1 MYICVSQT
9 LGMLRWWL
17 QPGTDGSKEGF
28 GFERISR
35 GPFNRRRNDEISK
48 TRFRTKREW
57 QTRMS
62 ASSWTCFGGNN
73 DLSRFRLRLIFSIKN
88 CPQGSPAA
96 VLSLRSK
103 QPIRRLHF
111 SHMTFLGSQSGGFF
125 SVTWPPSVGKNV
137 TSRFFGSLLFSH
149 VSSVSF
155 FSLFLLEKS
164 SERHYPKRRLQN
176 WLLKP
181 DLI

>member
-35 GPFNRRRNDEISK
+35 GPFNRRRHDEISK
-48 TRFRTKREW
+48 TRFSTKREW

-111 SHMTFLGSQSGGFF
+111 SHMTFFGSQSGGFF
-125 SVTWPPSVGKNV
+125 SVTWPPSVGKKCNESV
-137 TSRFFGSLLFSH
+137 FLGACYFLMFLPFRFFP
-149 VSSVSF
+149 F
-155 FSLFLLEKS
+155 FCWKSPPRDITQNDGCKTGFLN
-164 SERHYPKRRLQN
+164 Q
-176 WLLKP
+176 
-181 DLI
+181 I